1 MTTTDNELDVLNNI
15 DTDAVMNAARQN
27 IMDQVFDG
35 IRNGLL
41 PNTKAMKNEVRKI
54 NERIK
59 SIKFAVNF
67 ATPHEVAKLLNTLAI
82 LEGRKYGFKY
92 FIRIGEGK

>member
-27 IMDQVFDG
+27 IMDKVFEG

-41 PNTKAMKNEVRKI
+41 PNTFAMKNEVRKI
-54 NERIK
+54 NKQIK
-59 SIKFAVNF
+59 AIKFAVNF
-67 ATPHEVAKLLNTLAI
+67 ATPREVAMACNTLAI
-82 LEGRKYGFKY
+82 LEGRKEGYKY